1 MRRKKKLGERHGGLG
16 SAQQLQAATEAFG
29 HEALLAFS
37 HRSEKSF
44 CIIRV
49 SYQLR
54 DCREA
59 EFADIDC
66 LRDRMLVPVPCLGRT
81 ASVSGR
87 GFPTENRHA
96 KNARS
101 SVAIA

>member
-44 CIIRV
+44 CNIRV

-54 DCREA
+54 DCREVEGA
-59 EFADIDC
+59 EVAVEGQRWNFA
-66 LRDRMLVPVPCLGRT
+66 
-81 ASVSGR
+81 S
-87 GFPTENRHA
+87 E
-96 KNARS
+96 
-101 SVAIA
+101 